1 MLRAMETRLQLTARR
16 RELALDERGYRGW
29 RLREESL
36 ALEPA
41 RTALLLCDVWDRHW
55 CRGAEERLELLL
67 PQIDATAQA
76 ARSLG
81 MLVVHA
87 PSDTMEWYADHPA
100 RRRVLQAPPVA
111 VPEERPHPDPPQP
124 IDGRDSSDTG
134 GDPAPGG
141 TRRWTRQH
149 PGVRIDPEHD
159 VVSDD
164 GRELL
169 ACYRQRRI
177 DTVLVAGVHTNMC
190 VLDRSFAIKQMVR
203 WGMPVYLVRDLTD
216 CMYNPARPPYVSHAA
231 GLELA
236 VSYVEQFWCPS
247 VTGAELR
254 HRAGRR

>member
-1 MLRAMETRLQLTARR
+1 METRLQLISRR

-29 RLREESL
+29 RLHEEPL

-67 PQIDATAQA
+67 PQIDATARA
-76 ARSLG
+76 ARGLG

-100 RRRVLQAPPVA
+100 RRRALQAPPVA

-134 GDPAPGG
+134 GDPAPRG

-149 PGVRIDPEHD
+149 AGVRIDPERD
-159 VVSDD
+159 VISDD

-169 ACYRQRRI
+169 ACYRQRGI

-216 CMYNPARPPYVSHAA
+216 CMYNPARAPYVSHAA

-236 VSYVEQFWCPS
+236 VSYIEQFWCPS

-254 HRAGRR
+254 RRAGLR